1 MLQWFRF
8 TVFCFLAWTGIVLAA
23 DAPPNPRV
31 ELKTNQGTIA
41 IELYAEKAPK
51 SVANFLQYA
60 KDDFYKGTIF
70 HRVIDGFMIQG
81 GGFSEKMVQK
91 DTRPSIAN
99 EAANGLKNEMGTL
112 AMARTNEPHS
122 ASSQFFI
129 NLKDNAFLDYPGRDG
144 WGYAVFGKV
153 VEGMDVVQKIAKLPT
168 ANAGMHQNVPTTP
181 VTILSV
187 KLIADKSKPT
197 GK

>member
-1 MLQWFRF
+1 MFQWFRC
-8 TVFCFLAWTGIVLAA
+8 TVFCLLAWTGIALAA
-23 DAPPNPRV
+23 DSTPNPRV
-31 ELKTNQGTIA
+31 ELKTNHGAIM
-41 IELYAEKAPK
+41 IELYADKAPK

-81 GGFSEKMVQK
+81 GGFNEKMVQK

-99 EAANGLKNEMGTL
+99 EAANGLKNELGTL

-122 ASSQFFI
+122 ASSQFFV

-153 VEGMDVVQKIAKLPT
+153 VEGIDVVQKIAKLPT

-181 VTILSV
+181 VTIISV
-187 KLIADKSKPT
+187 KLIADKNKPS

>member
-1 MLQWFRF
+1 MFQWFRC
-8 TVFCFLAWTGIVLAA
+8 TLFCLLAWSGIVLAA
-23 DAPPNPRV
+23 DPMPNPRV
-31 ELKTNQGTIA
+31 ELKTNQGVIM
-41 IELYAEKAPK
+41 IELYADKAPK

-81 GGFSEKMVQK
+81 GGFNEKMVQK

-99 EAANGLKNEMGTL
+99 EAANGLKNELGTL

-129 NLKDNAFLDYPGRDG
+129 NLKDNVFLDYPGRDG
-144 WGYAVFGKV
+144 WGYAVFGRV
-153 VEGMDVVQKIAKLPT
+153 VEGIDVVQKIAKLPT
-168 ANAGMHQNVPTTP
+168 ANAGMHQNVPTSP

-187 KLIADKSKPT
+187 KLIADKSKPS

>member
-1 MLQWFRF
+1 MIRWICF
-8 TVFCFLAWTGIVLAA
+8 TAFCLVVWTGVAFSA
-23 DAPPNPRV
+23 EPAPNPHV
-31 ELKTNQGTIA
+31 ELKTNQGNVV
-41 IELYAEKAPK
+41 IELYADKAPK

-60 KDDFYKGTIF
+60 KDGFYRDTIF

-81 GGFSEKMVQK
+81 GGFNEKMVQK
-91 DTRPSIAN
+91 ETRPSIQN
-99 EAANGLKNEMGTL
+99 EASNGLKNELGTL
-112 AMARTNEPHS
+112 AMARTADPHS

-129 NLKDNAFLDYPGRDG
+129 NLKDNGFLDYPGRDG

-153 VEGMDVVQKIAKLPT
+153 VEGIEVVQKIAKLPT
-168 ANAGMHQNVPTTP
+168 SNAGMHQNVPTTP

-187 KLIADKSKPT
+187 KLITEKNKPS